1 MYTNNPCPHCL
12 QASIKNGK
20 TKNGKQRY
28 RCKHC
33 KKSFITNYTYRA
45 YEVTDQYLQKILIEG
60 CGIRSIARILTI
72 SLSTVLKRI
81 RSIASKITK
90 PPIIQNKEYELD
102 EICTY
107 IKKKTR
113 KYWIVYALRK
123 DTKEIIDFAIG
134 NRTNNTLKRVTDTII
149 LSNANRVFTDKL
161 PNYGWLLPKEIHC
174 TKRNGTNHIERKN
187 LSLRTHLK
195 RLSRRTI
202 CFSKSIGML
211 MACLKIYFWS

>member
-1 MYTNNPCPHCL
+1 MCTDILCPNCL
-12 QASIKNGK
+12 QASVKNGK

-28 RCKHC
+28 RCKNC
-33 KKSFITNYTYRA
+33 NKSFITNYTYRA
-45 YEVTDQYLQKILIEG
+45 YEVADQYLQKILIES

-72 SLSTVLKRI
+72 SLTTVLKRI
-81 RSIASKITK
+81 RSIACKIKK

-123 DTKEIIDFAIG
+123 DTKEVIDFTIG
-134 NRTNNTLKRVTDTII
+134 NRTNRTLKVVTDTLM
-149 LSNANRVFTDKL
+149 LSNASKVYTDKL

-174 TKRNGTNHIERKN
+174 TKRHGTNHIERKN

-195 RLSRRTI
+195 RLNRRTI

-211 MACLKIYFWS
+211 VAFLKIYFWG